1 MNHKSAITQLEE
13 QWLRIED
20 LKRKYQAEKARADAA
35 EEKVNRL
42 QIEMSDIKEV
52 VDSLE
57 LLVRGTKIIL
67 DL

>member
-20 LKRKYQAEKARADAA
+20 LKRKYQTEKARADAA
-35 EEKVNRL
+35 EEKANRL